1 MAVMEETPPLAAPV
15 STLPC
20 IATSKLPHA
29 PKADAVIVEMLW
41 MSYMFVQ
48 VLMPMAVMEET
59 AA

>member
-1 MAVMEETPPLAAPV
+1 
-15 STLPC
+15 
-20 IATSKLPHA
+20 LPHA

-48 VLMPMAVMEET
+48 VLMPMAVKEET